1 MARILTASI
10 DIDPQ
15 FPQSATEP
23 GKGEG
28 ATEAKE
34 TSGVGISAK
43 EYALIEEHVRWLGI
57 RNTGIFVRVVGAIG
71 AVRIKRGGN
80 QPSLRFSVLLTGNGP
95 DFSTWTPIGSY
106 DRKRIGRK
114 DLHKKRK
121 A

>member
-1 MARILTASI
+1 MIMSI
-10 DIDPQ
+10 AIDPQ

-23 GKGEG
+23 DKGEG
-28 ATEAKE
+28 APEAKDA
-34 TSGVGISAK
+34 SSIGISAK
-43 EYALIEEHVRWLGI
+43 EAALIEAHVRHLGI
-57 RNTGIFVRVVGAIG
+57 ENTGVFVRVVGAIG
-71 AVRIKRGGN
+71 TVRVKRSWGRS
-80 QPSLRFSVLLTGNGP
+80 SLRFSVLLTGNGP